1 MDTCIFCKIIAG
13 TIPSRK
19 VYEDDQV
26 VVIEDIAPVA
36 PMHLLV
42 IPRHHFVN
50 ALDLPEEE
58 NALVGHVFQVAA
70 RLARERGVA
79 EKGFRIVCN
88 NNADGGQSVFHIHFH
103 LLAGRSMAWPPG

>member
-1 MDTCIFCKIIAG
+1 MDNCIFCRIIAG
-13 TIPSRK
+13 TIPARK

-42 IPRHHFVN
+42 IPRHHYVN
-50 ALDLPEEE
+50 ALDLPEEA

-103 LLAGRSMAWPPG
+103 LLAGRTMAWPPG